1 MPGSLLALGDQGDR
15 GLLHLLLVVPLS
27 LCSTSSLCV
36 LGWLIRMVIL
46 MMKKMVVVLLS
57 LLCISLVRML
67 FDNVGDDC
75 DNVDD
80 HDSDCCGGDDDHP

>member
-1 MPGSLLALGDQGDR
+1 M
-15 GLLHLLLVVPLS
+15 
-27 LCSTSSLCV
+27 
-36 LGWLIRMVIL
+36 
-46 MMKKMVVVLLS
+46 KMVVLPLS

-80 HDSDCCGGDDDHP
+80 HDSDCGVNGEIILDHLQVILNILLFSAMRRAEQRRRRWMIMRVAMMRVVMMLIYVL

>member
-1 MPGSLLALGDQGDR
+1 M
-15 GLLHLLLVVPLS
+15 
-27 LCSTSSLCV
+27 
-36 LGWLIRMVIL
+36 
-46 MMKKMVVVLLS
+46 KMVVLPLS

-80 HDSDCCGGDDDHP
+80 HESDCGGGDDDP

>member
-1 MPGSLLALGDQGDR
+1 MTNMRYDHDEDGGAFAVSLFNFTLR
-15 GLLHLLLVVPLS
+15 ILV
-27 LCSTSSLCV
+27 
-36 LGWLIRMVIL
+36 WLIRMVMV
-46 MMKKMVVVLLS
+46 MMVKMVMVLLS

>member
-1 MPGSLLALGDQGDR
+1 MM
-15 GLLHLLLVVPLS
+15 VMVMM
-27 LCSTSSLCV
+27 V
-36 LGWLIRMVIL
+36 KIVMVI
-46 MMKKMVVVLLS
+46 MMTLS

-80 HDSDCCGGDDDHP
+80 HESDCGGGDDDP

>member
-1 MPGSLLALGDQGDR
+1 MM
-15 GLLHLLLVVPLS
+15 VMVMM
-27 LCSTSSLCV
+27 V
-36 LGWLIRMVIL
+36 KIVMVI
-46 MMKKMVVVLLS
+46 MMKMVVLPLS

-80 HDSDCCGGDDDHP
+80 HDSDCGGGDDDP